1 MKKTMFTPLA
11 MSLLLADPVWA
22 QHPEHH
28 VPNDPNEV
36 EPYERGYPA
45 DYVDMETNP
54 EVTEGIQ
61 KYAIDE
67 PGDTPT
73 NFGVQPVHDNEI
85 FAFLYVDRLEERF
98 QKNADV
104 LLWDATGWVGNDY
117 HKLFLE
123 TEGEYNTSEGDFE
136 ESRNELLYG
145 YTIAPFWTLQGGYRH
160 DFINNKDDRDFAVFS
175 VQGMTPFQFEVDAA
189 SYISDEGDISALIE
203 AEYSFRLSQRSQLIP
218 RFETAIAVQDVEDYN
233 IASGING
240 FTLGA
245 RLNYQI
251 TREFA
256 PYIGVSWER
265 SLFDTADLIR
275 EDGGDT
281 STTAFVV
288 GVRLIF

>member
-1 MKKTMFTPLA
+1 MKQTIFTPLA
-11 MSLLLADPVWA
+11 MSLLLTGPALA
-22 QHPEHH
+22 QHPDHH
-28 VPNDPNEV
+28 APDDPDEV
-36 EPYERGYPA
+36 EPFERGYPA

-160 DFINNKDDRDFAVFS
+160 DFIKDKDDRDFAVFS
-175 VQGMTPFQFEVDAA
+175 VQGMTPFQFELDAA
-189 SYISDEGDISALIE
+189 SYISDEGDISAIFE
-203 AEYSFRLSQRSQLIP
+203 AEYSFQLSQRALLIP
-218 RFETAIAVQDVEDYN
+218 RFETEVALQDAEQYEIA
-233 IASGING
+233 AGING
-240 FTLGA
+240 FELGA
-245 RLNYQI
+245 RLAYQI

-265 SLFDTADLIR
+265 ALFDTADLIR
-275 EDGGDT
+275 DEGGDT
-281 STTAFVV
+281 STTAFVA